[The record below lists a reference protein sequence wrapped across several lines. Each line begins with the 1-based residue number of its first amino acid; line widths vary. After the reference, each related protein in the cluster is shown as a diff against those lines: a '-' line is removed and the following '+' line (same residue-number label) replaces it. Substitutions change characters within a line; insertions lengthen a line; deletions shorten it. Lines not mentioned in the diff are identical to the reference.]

1 MSLLRT
7 YDRNILFRSD
17 NVMTWPIVPLR
28 NDGDE
33 WVVDDR
39 PGLPPMCPGD
49 WVAHR
54 HDGGRGIIVAIN
66 DEQASVVWSLLP
78 EERDLSKFA
87 FPIVRTTFPQL
98 RAQQLVSVQPMTAPA
113 GAIFYMDYKYG
124 KADETQPAPAQPAGP
139 SLPRPGHRAP
149 RRPGRPT
156 RGPRKNP

>member
-1 MSLLRT
+1 MSFLRT
-7 YDRNILFRSD
+7 YDRDIFRSD
-17 NVMTWPIVPLR
+17 NGVREWPIVPLR

-33 WVVDDR
+33 WEVDDR

-54 HDGGRGIIVAIN
+54 SDGGRGIIVAIN

-98 RAQQLVSVQPMTAPA
+98 QAQQLVSVQPMTAPV

-124 KADETQPAPAQPAGP
+124 NGSEAPPAAAPPGP
-139 SLPRPGHRAP
+139 GFPKPNRRAP
-149 RRPGRPT
+149 RRPGRPP